1 MNDVP
6 ISRHPNK
13 GVPMNKKVS
22 AIAAGAIM
30 MIASA
35 CTSTTTSTSADT
47 ELEDA
52 VAALQ
57 DEVDRLQTEL
67 DESETSSDS
76 SSSSSD
82 DSSSSNSSESS
93 DSSSD
98 SSSSSSDSESSSS
111 SSSDSDSSSSS
122 SSSTHEHLLDE
133 YGTAADKET
142 AEKVAEALGCEGY
155 HEMNGRYMPCAGH
168 NEGTELINKYE
179 KETEQGYPD
188 DGLYDTKEEAEM
200 AAEMA
205 ACEGYHEMDGKYMPC
220 DEHGKY
226 EENMEM
232 INEAHDE
239 GYEMMDENKTYETK
253 GEALAA
259 AAQLGCA
266 GYHEMNG
273 RYMPCAEHAEG
284 EELIEEMYDDDDQ
297 MPYDD
302 SNVEEEAYVE
312 AKKVV
317 FEITS
322 ATGSP
327 TKIVEVTTYVE
338 GESGPDFGVG
348 TVCAVR
354 YNDVGGVVN
363 ENCSNSSGFRFN
375 YAPKNWSIKFQCPSN
390 YKDYYDILVK
400 DTYGAE
406 IYRAR
411 VGADSKYAC

>member
-1 MNDVP
+1 
-6 ISRHPNK
+6 
-13 GVPMNKKVS
+13 MNKKVS

-57 DEVDRLQTEL
+57 DEVDRLQDEL
-67 DESETSSDS
+67 DESESSSVGS

-82 DSSSSNSSESS
+82 DA
-93 DSSSD
+93 
-98 SSSSSSDSESSSS
+98 SSSSSDSSE
-111 SSSDSDSSSSS
+111 SSDSDSSSSS
-122 SSSTHEHLLDE
+122 SSSSSGSSSSSSNSSSTHQHLLDD
-133 YGTAADKET
+133 YGTAVDKET
-142 AEKVAEALGCEGY
+142 AEKVAKELGCEGY
-155 HEMNGRYMPCAGH
+155 HEMDGRYMPCDGH
-168 NEGTELINKYE
+168 DEGTKLIDEYE

-232 INEAHDE
+232 INEAHDK

-259 AAQLGCA
+259 AAQLGCE

-273 RYMPCAEHAEG
+273 RYMPCDAHAEG
-284 EELIEEMYDDDDQ
+284 EELIEEMYEDDEQ
-297 MPYDD
+297 TPYDD
-302 SNVEEEAYVE
+302 TEVEEEAYDIEKTVM
-312 AKKVV
+312 

-322 ATGSP
+322 ATGST
-327 TKIVEVTTYVE
+327 TKTVKVTTYVD
-338 GESGPDFGVG
+338 GEPGPDFGIG

-354 YNDVGGVVN
+354 YNDVGGVIN
-363 ENCSNSSGFRFN
+363 KNCSNDAGFR
-375 YAPKNWSIKFQCPSN
+375 YDEAPKNWSIKFQCPSN

-411 VGADSKYAC
+411 VAEDSQYAC

>member
-1 MNDVP
+1 MSGKLALLTPEEIEFLQSGDARP
-6 ISRHPNK
+6 FTGP
-13 GVPMNKKVS
+13 
-22 AIAAGAIM
+22 
-30 MIASA
+30 
-35 CTSTTTSTSADT
+35 
-47 ELEDA
+47 LEDA
-52 VAALQ
+52 VEALQ
-57 DEVDRLQTEL
+57 EEVDRLQSEL
-67 DESETSSDS
+67 DESDSSVDES

-82 DSSSSNSSESS
+82 DSSSSSGASSESS
-93 DSSSD
+93 DSSPTSD
-98 SSSSSSDSESSSS
+98 SDNSSSSESR
-111 SSSDSDSSSSS
+111 
-122 SSSTHEHLLDE
+122 SSSTHKHTLDE
-133 YGTAADKET
+133 NGTAVDKET
-142 AEKVAEALGCEGY
+142 AEMVAGELGCEGY
-155 HEMNGRYMPCAGH
+155 HEMDGRYMPCDGH
-168 NEGTELINKYE
+168 DEGEKLIDEYE

-205 ACEGYHEMDGKYMPC
+205 ACEGYHEMDGEYMPC

-273 RYMPCAEHAEG
+273 RYMPCDEHAKG
-284 EELIEEMYDDDDQ
+284 EELIEEMYDDDEQ

-302 SNVEEEAYVE
+302 TEVEEEAYDE
-312 AKKVV
+312 EKKVM

-322 ATGSP
+322 ATGS
-327 TKIVEVTTYVE
+327 TIKVVKVTTYVE
-338 GESGPDFGVG
+338 GASAPDYGVG

-354 YNDVGGVVN
+354 YNDVGGVIN
-363 ENCSNSSGFRFN
+363 ENCSNSAGFRFD

-400 DTYGAE
+400 DTSGME

-411 VGADSKYAC
+411 VAADSKYAC